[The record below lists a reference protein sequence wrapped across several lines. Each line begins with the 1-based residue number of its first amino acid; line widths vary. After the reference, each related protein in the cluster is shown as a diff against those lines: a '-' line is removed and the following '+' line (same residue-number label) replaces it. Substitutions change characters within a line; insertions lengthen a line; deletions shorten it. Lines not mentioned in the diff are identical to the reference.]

1 MEPKMFKVGQLKEA
15 DKWKC
20 DESRLP
26 AVALM
31 REKAHFSAQAAILLA
46 FLNGGQAAVTANDP
60 LM

>member
-1 MEPKMFKVGQLKEA
+1 MLKVGQPKEA

-20 DESRLP
+20 DENTLP

-31 REKAHFSAQAAILLA
+31 REKAHISAQAAILLPS
-46 FLNGGQAAVTANDP
+46 LNGGLVAVIANDP

>member
-1 MEPKMFKVGQLKEA
+1 M
-15 DKWKC
+15 
-20 DESRLP
+20 
-26 AVALM
+26 ALM